1 MEDDGSDDNEAKMP
15 AIQNDEGDSVSSDA
29 AMNENKNYLPPCL
42 KRRKR
47 SESDTSNH
55 SKEDD
60 NTTKPPA
67 LKRNRQG
74 TAAASAEESNLPFAP
89 SIDEY
94 LQSPHDYAPRP
105 EWCHPTT
112 NNSASS
118 PSSGNQGVEF
128 AGVASTQNAA
138 AADPAAAAR
147 MNAAAAFERL
157 MPAAGLGVGHNIA
170 NMNDVMNRHVNNDND
185 AAPDNPLPRPPVQR
199 NNLEAVNNLVAR
211 LRNGDNPPGEV
222 NAAVVAA
229 AQEVANN
236 MNGNVAA
243 IPLAAVA
250 RQINA
255 PNRNNDQQNNN
266 RERRHHH
273 HHHRRRRIL
282 VPVGAGGGG
291 AQQRQQLRD
300 AIGSIEVGAQQ
311 LRRAIANVPRLSAQ
325 QRAALRNMIG
335 GGGGQRRAAG
345 GQLGQ
350 VDIAA
355 IEQILRAA
363 PRQAGGAGLV
373 IGAGGGGQPDV
384 PMLNLQALNAMPW
397 LVLRGRQQQ
406 PVLQPQQPVPPEQQG
421 PPPRPL
427 PQPAG
432 PPRPWQQQEPA
443 PPAQQ
448 QQEEQEPAPPQQPLQ
463 LQPHEQ
469 QLPPPELNPP
479 AQANAADANPPDEAN
494 IAAEGSGSTS
504 NANEAN
510 NVQGPPG
517 KISVF
522 GNDLDTVL
530 HLAIKRGAVDAA
542 LDLIEGGAC
551 IDFPNAKGIT
561 PLMTASQEGN
571 VIIARALLDKGAKAN
586 NTTIR
591 GSTALIQACHFG
603 RLNVVEELLKH
614 GALIEQA
621 NYKNTTALMRS
632 SQEGHEHVVKLL
644 LQHNAVVNRRNDE
657 RMTALMLCSQRGHSG
672 IVKML
677 LKAGAEID
685 AKTSQDS
692 TSLMLACKRKNLE
705 VAKILVAAGT
715 ELKLKDC
722 KNRTV
727 LETATRRGNADFA
740 RILTDDAQIRL
751 VKEEARRERNFC
763 MIRLWHLLNW
773 ERATIRVP
781 PNYLNVHNL
790 AEDLEN
796 PVLQQLCP
804 SKRTLVRAMTMP
816 APVIELITAFIPLPL
831 SWEKRLSL
839 LSSRSHVDPD
849 TAVYNALDL
858 LDEVLEEGGILEAF
872 DLADMPPPV
881 SFNSWTYFRGWCG
894 RCDVILSRCQNEDT
908 SNIFAHDASGDN
920 TPRHVQSAQSQ
931 RRQANYLQVVSRAP
945 TALAEVLASSPY
957 EMPPVLVERL
967 KSNGDI
973 QSLARRLTSGV
984 HFEPSVVNE
993 MIVLARM
1000 AVMWCESRPFY

>member
-29 AMNENKNYLPPCL
+29 AIMNENYLPPCL

-47 SESDTSNH
+47 SESDTSNN

-74 TAAASAEESNLPFAP
+74 TAAASAESNNLPFAP
-89 SIDEY
+89 SVDEY

-112 NNSASS
+112 NNNSASS
-118 PSSGNQGVEF
+118 PSSSGNQGVEF

-157 MPAAGLGVGHNIA
+157 MPAGNLGVGHNIA
-170 NMNDVMNRHVNNDND
+170 NVNDVMNRHGVNNDND
-185 AAPDNPLPRPPVQR
+185 AAHDNPLPRPPGQR

-236 MNGNVAA
+236 INENVAA

-255 PNRNNDQQNNN
+255 PNRNNDQNNH
-266 RERRHHH
+266 RERR

-300 AIGSIEVGAQQ
+300 AIGNIEVGAQQ
-311 LRRAIANVPRLSAQ
+311 LRRAIGNVPRLSAQ
-325 QRAALRNMIG
+325 QRAALRNMMG
-335 GGGGQRRAAG
+335 GGGGGPRRAAG

-363 PRQAGGAGLV
+363 PRQAGGAGPV
-373 IGAGGGGQPDV
+373 IGAGAGQPAA
-384 PMLNLQALNAMPW
+384 PMLNHLQAINNAMPW

-406 PVLQPQQPVPPEQQG
+406 PVPQPQQPAPPEQQG

-448 QQEEQEPAPPQQPLQ
+448 QQQEEPAPPQQQPLQ
-463 LQPHEQ
+463 LQQQEQ
-469 QLPPPELNPP
+469 QPPPPELNPP
-479 AQANAADANPPDEAN
+479 AQANDAADANPPDEAN

-510 NVQGPPG
+510 IAPG

-522 GNDLDTVL
+522 GNDLDTLL

-571 VIIARALLDKGAKAN
+571 VVIARALLDKGAKAN

-781 PNYLNVHNL
+781 RNYLNVHKL

-796 PVLQQLCP
+796 PVLQHLCP

-881 SFNSWTYFRGWCG
+881 SFNSWTDFRGWCG

-908 SNIFAHDASGDN
+908 NNIFALDASGDN

-931 RRQANYLQVVSRAP
+931 RRQANYLQVISRAP
-945 TALAEVLASSPY
+945 NALAEVLESSPY
-957 EMPPVLVERL
+957 EIPPMLLERL

-984 HFEPSVVNE
+984 HFE
-993 MIVLARM
+993 RK
-1000 AVMWCESRPFY
+1000 